1 MITSVHSLD
10 KWRERLVL
18 NEASSE
24 LADTVVEGRLF
35 QTYGAFM
42 K

>member
-1 MITSVHSLD
+1 MNTSVYSLD
-10 KWRERLVL
+10 KWRETLVL
-18 NEASSE
+18 NEASE
-24 LADTVVEGRLF
+24 LADTVLEGRLF